1 MKLANLAY
9 APLWHEHVHIP
20 ICGYT
25 QRIRVMH
32 TYKWQF
38 EVVALSCAQMLQK
51 LVAEAFSAK

>member
-20 ICGYT
+20 ICGYIL
-25 QRIRVMH
+25 RIHVMH
-32 TYKWQF
+32 MCKWQF
-38 EVVALSCAQMLQK
+38 KVVALSCAQMLQK